1 MLSPMLSE
9 KKLSVQVVG
18 SSEPGEE
25 KDKNDNDDMK
35 DTVLKFHDGDNM
47 VSQPDKWKTSLKLNP
62 VLFITK

>member
-1 MLSPMLSE
+1 MLSPMLAE

-25 KDKNDNDDMK
+25 SDKYDNDDLK
-35 DTVLKFHDGDNM
+35 ETVLKFHDGDNM
-47 VSQPDKWKTSLKLNP
+47 VSQPDKWKMSLKLNP

>member
-18 SSEPGEE
+18 SSEPGEGKE
-25 KDKNDNDDMK
+25 KDDNDDMK
-35 DTVLKFHDGDNM
+35 ETVLKFHDGDNM
-47 VSQPDKWKTSLKLNP
+47 VSHPDKWKMSLKLNP

>member
-25 KDKNDNDDMK
+25 KDKDDNDETE
-35 DTVLKFHDGDNM
+35 TVLKFHDGDNM
-47 VSQPDKWKTSLKLNP
+47 VSHPDKWKMSLKLNP